1 MSNNQDITSTTQN
14 IDDSKLLNNLQYR
27 DPSDAIDITKLN
39 NYQSTSTSKSTVKQ
53 NVDSPVN
60 DDNPLQSILKP
71 LESLISSDNKLTLM
85 GYSIPIKTVYL
96 IIVVMVI
103 ACGLYFLD
111 KKMNKDKDKET
122 EAKEE

>member
-14 IDDSKLLNNLQYR
+14 IDDSKLLNTLQYR
-27 DPSDAIDITKLN
+27 DPADAIDITKLN
-39 NYQSTSTSKSTVKQ
+39 NYQNTGTSTVKQ
-53 NVDSPVN
+53 SVESPVN

-111 KKMNKDKDKET
+111 KKMNKEKET
-122 EAKEE
+122 EAKDE